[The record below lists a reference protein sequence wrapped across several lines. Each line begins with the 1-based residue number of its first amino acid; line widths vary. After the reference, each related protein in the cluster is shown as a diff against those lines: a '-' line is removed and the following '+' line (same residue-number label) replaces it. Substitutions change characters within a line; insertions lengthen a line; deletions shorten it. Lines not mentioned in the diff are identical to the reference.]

1 MRPQPSG
8 ATVCQVAVRWW
19 QRGCR
24 SLGGAW
30 HDGVPP
36 LRVSAEGCG
45 AQLPTAVSLPA
56 VPGGFQLGSVL
67 LLRLQNSSERSEE
80 DGDEEDRASTAALEP
95 EGTGG

>member
-1 MRPQPSG
+1 M
-8 ATVCQVAVRWW
+8 ARW
-19 QRGCR
+19 G
-24 SLGGAW
+24 S
-30 HDGVPP
+30 P

-67 LLRLQNSSERSEE
+67 LLRLQNSEE
-80 DGDEEDRASTAALEP
+80 DDDEEDRASTAALEP